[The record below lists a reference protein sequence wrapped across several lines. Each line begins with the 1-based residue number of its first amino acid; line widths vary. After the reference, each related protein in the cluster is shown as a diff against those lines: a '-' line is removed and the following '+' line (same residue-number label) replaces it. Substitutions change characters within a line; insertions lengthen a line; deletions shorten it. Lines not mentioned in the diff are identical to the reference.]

1 MAERQRSILTAR
13 AVAAKNKRGRYADGG
28 GLVLLVSK
36 WVTKSWAFR
45 WQRDGRERHMGL
57 GPLHT
62 LSLAKA
68 RERAG
73 ECRLVVLGG
82 ADPIEERKAQRM
94 RRKIEAARGV
104 TFKKC
109 AEAYIDGHQAAWRNA
124 VHRAQWGSTLA
135 AYAYPVIGELSVS
148 AIDTALV
155 LKCIEPIWKIKPD
168 TAKRVRGRL
177 ESVLDWAAARGLRSG
192 DNPARW
198 RGHLDKLLPAPSK
211 VRAVKHHSAMSRH
224 EVSQFMADLR
234 DRQEIGARALEI
246 TVLTAM
252 RTGEVLGAQWSEFD
266 LVAKVWMMPA
276 DRMKARRPHRVPLA
290 ARCLEILKA
299 LPRED
304 EDKYVF
310 RGDRAGQPLS
320 NMAMLALLKRM
331 GRGDVTVHG
340 FRSTFRDWA
349 AETTAYPNHVVE
361 MALAH
366 AIGDKVEAA
375 YRRGDL
381 FEKRRRL
388 MDEWARYCG
397 YGVTSVRGGKNIVA
411 LQG

>member
-36 WVTKSWAFR
+36 WGTKSWAFR

-68 RERAG
+68 RERAR

-82 ADPIEERKAQRM
+82 VDPIEERKAQRM

-109 AEAYIDGHQAAWRNA
+109 AEAYIDGLQAAWRNA

-177 ESVLDWAAARGLRSG
+177 ESVLDWAARATCVLAITPRGGGGISTSSCRRRTKSARSSIIRRCRVTRFRNSWRTSATGKRS
-192 DNPARW
+192 P
-198 RGHLDKLLPAPSK
+198 L
-211 VRAVKHHSAMSRH
+211 
-224 EVSQFMADLR
+224 
-234 DRQEIGARALEI
+234 
-246 TVLTAM
+246 
-252 RTGEVLGAQWSEFD
+252 
-266 LVAKVWMMPA
+266 
-276 DRMKARRPHRVPLA
+276 VPL
-290 ARCLEILKA
+290 K
-299 LPRED
+299 
-304 EDKYVF
+304 
-310 RGDRAGQPLS
+310 
-320 NMAMLALLKRM
+320 
-331 GRGDVTVHG
+331 
-340 FRSTFRDWA
+340 
-349 AETTAYPNHVVE
+349 
-361 MALAH
+361 
-366 AIGDKVEAA
+366 
-375 YRRGDL
+375 
-381 FEKRRRL
+381 
-388 MDEWARYCG
+388 
-397 YGVTSVRGGKNIVA
+397 
-411 LQG
+411 